1 MTLRELGESK
11 QLEQFLLSRLAKR
24 EVTDIVHKYAKP
36 YKELMAYY
44 RCAMMEVSAKFNVL
58 NEELSLQYDRNPIET
73 IKTRLKSPESIV
85 EKLQRRGYPLTVE
98 SIEKN
103 LNDVAGVRV
112 ICSYTSDI
120 YMLADAFIRQD
131 DITLLERKDYIE
143 DPKPNG
149 YRSLHLIVE
158 IPQCLAVA
166 SAERFAEG
174 AVKFSVTLS
183 AVSSICL
190 ISCCLVSGR
199 CSLPAERPVSLL
211 KQPAVNLLSISMI
224 PLSSQCNILAIL
236 LVRDKNTHQT
246 SSAHGLMRHA
256 ARRAHNPLTPF
267 LMSTGTVIK
276 TIRPEANNS
285 PFIYPLLPVRRLRTF
300 ATDSSGV
307 PEEKSI
313 LRSPNLI

>member
-1 MTLRELGESK
+1 MTLREFGESK

-112 ICSYTSDI
+112 N
-120 YMLADAFIRQD
+120 AFIRQD
-131 DITLLERKDYIE
+131 DITLLARKDYIE

-158 IPQCLAVA
+158 IPIFLHDEKRMMKVEVQFRTISMDFWA
-166 SAERFAEG
+166 SLEHKIRYKKELPVNEEVENELYECAKRPSCPAQLRNPSHSLR
-174 AVKFSVTLS
+174 KCKTI
-183 AVSSICL
+183 VSSNI
-190 ISCCLVSGR
+190 R
-199 CSLPAERPVSLL
+199 SL
-211 KQPAVNLLSISMI
+211 NG
-224 PLSSQCNILAIL
+224 SSQ
-236 LVRDKNTHQT
+236 
-246 SSAHGLMRHA
+246 
-256 ARRAHNPLTPF
+256 
-267 LMSTGTVIK
+267 
-276 TIRPEANNS
+276 
-285 PFIYPLLPVRRLRTF
+285 
-300 ATDSSGV
+300 TDV
-307 PEEKSI
+307 
-313 LRSPNLI
+313 

>member
-1 MTLRELGESK
+1 MFLIVRSLVCVMLLKYHHEERGGTVALREFGESK

-85 EKLQRRGYPLTVE
+85 EKLQRRGYPFTVE

-131 DITLLERKDYIE
+131 DITLLARKDYIE

-158 IPQCLAVA
+158 IQRMMKVEVQFRTISMDFWASLEHKIRYKKELPVIEEVEKELYECAIV
-166 SAERFAEG
+166 SAELENRMERIQKLADQYRSYETDRQG
-174 AVKFSVTLS
+174 
-183 AVSSICL
+183 
-190 ISCCLVSGR
+190 GR
-199 CSLPAERPVSLL
+199 PW
-211 KQPAVNLLSISMI
+211 
-224 PLSSQCNILAIL
+224 
-236 LVRDKNTHQT
+236 
-246 SSAHGLMRHA
+246 
-256 ARRAHNPLTPF
+256 
-267 LMSTGTVIK
+267 
-276 TIRPEANNS
+276 
-285 PFIYPLLPVRRLRTF
+285 
-300 ATDSSGV
+300 
-307 PEEKSI
+307 
-313 LRSPNLI
+313 